1 MKISN
6 SSRLGQGILR
16 HPFFT
21 ATMGKRMTEEEAAT
35 APSHSPEPT
44 PDKKRKQDSI
54 PDDEKLCIDVSAPEP
69 PSKKARRA
77 ERKRSSNPKTIQSAI
92 VSDAARVIAEK
103 YASKSSR
110 TGTTTIT
117 AGQDASK
124 SAATVT
130 RSDHGIWIGNLPF
143 SATKDSLK
151 QFLKEEGK
159 IESREIVRLHM
170 PAPTDKVMSTKAS
183 NKGFAYVDFASEEGL
198 GKAMGLTEFMMG
210 GRRVLVKNAKSFEG
224 RPEKKEGG
232 DGGKGVGG
240 VVKKEPA
247 KRIFVGNLGFD
258 VTKEDLEE
266 LFGVA
271 GEVEDVHMATFQDS
285 GKCKGFAW
293 IRFVEVEAAE
303 AAVRG
308 FVYVKA
314 EGEDSDDEESGDEE
328 EDQADAGNKKQ
339 RKTKPRRH
347 KKHINQLHGRPL
359 RCEFAEDPQT
369 RYKKRYGKD
378 AVNPAPGRDRR
389 APPAHDAHAPLDPA
403 AAATVIEGNNP
414 SAGPED
420 LSSLISAA
428 AAARS
433 TKGPTPHAQKM
444 DKEQRRDERRKRHD
458 ARTVAPGAALAGA
471 QRATGAIVE
480 GQGRKVVF
488 D

>member
-1 MKISN
+1 MSERN
-6 SSRLGQGILR
+6 S
-16 HPFFT
+16 
-21 ATMGKRMTEEEAAT
+21 EEAAVT
-35 APSHSPEPT
+35 SPSHSPEPA
-44 PDKKRKQDSI
+44 PDKKRKQEEI
-54 PDDEKLCIDVSAPEP
+54 PEDDKLAIDVSAPEP

-77 ERKRSSNPKTIQSAI
+77 EKKGGSKPKTTQSAT
-92 VSDAARVIAEK
+92 VSDAAAE
-103 YASKSSR
+103 ASH
-110 TGTTTIT
+110 TGNTTTGI
-117 AGQDASK
+117 QDAST
-124 SAATVT
+124 SAPTGT
-130 RSDHGIWIGNLPF
+130 RADYGIWIGNLPF

-151 QFLKEEGK
+151 QFLKEEGG
-159 IESREIVRLHM
+159 IEGREIMRLHM
-170 PAPTDKVMSTKAS
+170 PPPMDKAMAS
-183 NKGFAYVDFASEEGL
+183 KSSNRGFAYVDFATEEIL
-198 GKAMGLTEFMMG
+198 DKAMGLTEYMMG

-224 RPEKKEGG
+224 RPEKKVGG
-232 DGGKGVGG
+232 DKGVEAR
-240 VVKKEPA
+240 VVKKESS

-258 VTKEDLEE
+258 VTKEELEE

-271 GEVEDVHMATFQDS
+271 GEVEDVFMATFQDS
-285 GKCKGFAW
+285 GKSKGYAW
-293 IRFVEVEAAE
+293 IRFVEVEAGE

-314 EGEDSDDEESGDEE
+314 DDDGSDEDGEDND
-328 EDQADAGNKKQ
+328 EDQADAGQKKG
-339 RKTKPRRH
+339 RKTKSRRH

-378 AVNPAPGRDRR
+378 AVKPAPGRDRR
-389 APPAHDAHAPLDPA
+389 APPVRAAPDPA
-403 AAATVIEGNNP
+403 ASGANREGING
-414 SAGPED
+414 SAGGEAPTDD

-433 TKGPTPHAQKM
+433 SKGPTPHAQKR

-480 GQGRKVVF
+480 GKGRKVVF